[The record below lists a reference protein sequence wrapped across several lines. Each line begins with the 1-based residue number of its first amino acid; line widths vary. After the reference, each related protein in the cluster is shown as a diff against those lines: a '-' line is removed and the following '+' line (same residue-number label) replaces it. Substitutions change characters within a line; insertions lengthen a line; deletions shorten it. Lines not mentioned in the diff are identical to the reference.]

1 MKLKISKGD
10 VMKGYI
16 SKALVIVFSL
26 LTLGTAFAQPT
37 QSRYSDKVLEQGLK
51 VFPVYLKSDYQ
62 GIVESTI
69 YNIVVLKSYF
79 PNANYKDMADALNEV
94 ALNNANPSIRYK
106 AHLASMYLTIGNN
119 LKVVSVKSGFD
130 HEKVFRQI
138 ADQLEKEL
146 LVSNE

>member
-1 MKLKISKGD
+1 MKRNISK
-10 VMKGYI
+10 V
-16 SKALVIVFSL
+16 LVIVLSV
-26 LTLGTAFAQPT
+26 LTLGTTVFAQPAER
-37 QSRYSDKVLEQGLK
+37 RYGQNTLEQGLK

-69 YNIVVLKSYF
+69 YNIVVLKRYF
-79 PNANYKDMADALNEV
+79 PNADYSKLINKLNDV
-94 ALNNANPSIRYK
+94 ALDNSSPSIRYK
-106 AHLASMYLTIGNN
+106 AHLASMYLTFGNN
-119 LKVVSVKSGFD
+119 IKLITAQTTYN